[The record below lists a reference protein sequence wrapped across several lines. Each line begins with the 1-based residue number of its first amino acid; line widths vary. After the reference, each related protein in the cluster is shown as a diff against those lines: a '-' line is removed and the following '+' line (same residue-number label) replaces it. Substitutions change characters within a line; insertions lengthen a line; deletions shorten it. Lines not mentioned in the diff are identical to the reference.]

1 MINKTVKNTIY
12 FSLFI
17 QIITTLYSLKGI
29 FLMTDKRDEVL
40 KEILVLEAGVQFIE
54 AFFYIWVI
62 LALNDLEKMTPRR
75 YFDWCITTPIMLF
88 TTIVF
93 MEYQYN
99 LVTKPN
105 ERMTIK
111 KFFKENKENI
121 LKITF
126 YNAMMLLFG
135 ILGEME
141 ILNKQISVGI
151 GFIFFYLSF
160 KTIYD
165 EYAKRTEYGIKLF
178 KFLTFFWSLYG
189 IAALAEIKVKN
200 ISYNFLDIFAK
211 NFYGL
216 YIYYYITMISY

>member
-1 MINKTVKNTIY
+1 MINKTVKTTIY
-12 FSLFI
+12 ISLFV
-17 QIITTLYSLKGI
+17 QIITTAYSLKGL
-29 FLMTDKRDEVL
+29 FLTTDKRDEVL
-40 KEILVLEAGVQFIE
+40 KEVLVLEAAVQFIE

-75 YFDWCITTPIMLF
+75 YFDWIITTPIMLF

-93 MEYQYN
+93 MEYQHN
-99 LVTKPN
+99 LVVNPN
-105 ERMTIK
+105 KKMNIK
-111 KFFKENKENI
+111 EFFYENKENI
-121 LKITF
+121 IKITF

-135 ILGEME
+135 ILGEMNY
-141 ILNKQISVGI
+141 LNKQLSVGI

-165 EYAKRTEYGIKLF
+165 EYAKKTEYGLNLF

-189 IAALAEIKVKN
+189 IAALAEIKTKN
-200 ISYNFLDIFAK
+200 ISYNTLDVFAK

-216 YIYYYITMISY
+216 YIYYYITTISY

>member
-1 MINKTVKNTIY
+1 MIHKTVKDTIY

-17 QIITTLYSLKGI
+17 QIITTAYSLRGL
-29 FLMTDKRDEVL
+29 FLKTDKRDEVL
-40 KEILVLEAGVQFIE
+40 KEILILEAGVQFIE

-75 YFDWCITTPIMLF
+75 YFDWVITTPIMLF

-99 LVTKPN
+99 LVTNPN
-105 ERMTIK
+105 KKMSIK
-111 KFFKENKENI
+111 EFFSKNKENI

-135 ILGEME
+135 ILGEMD
-141 ILNKQISVGI
+141 IINKQVSVGI

-165 EYAKRTEYGIKLF
+165 EYAKRTEYGLKLF

-189 IAALAEIKVKN
+189 VAALADLKTKN
-200 ISYNFLDIFAK
+200 ISYNLLDIVSK

-216 YIYYYITMISY
+216 YIYYYITTISY

>member
-1 MINKTVKNTIY
+1 MINKTVKTTIY
-12 FSLFI
+12 ISLFV
-17 QIITTLYSLKGI
+17 QIITTAYSLKGL
-29 FLMTDKRDEVL
+29 FLTTDKRDEVL
-40 KEILVLEAGVQFIE
+40 KEVLILEAVVQFIE

-93 MEYQYN
+93 MEYQHN
-99 LVTKPN
+99 LVINPN
-105 ERMTIK
+105 KKMNIK
-111 KFFKENKENI
+111 EFFYGNKENI
-121 LKITF
+121 IKITF

-135 ILGEME
+135 ILGEMNY
-141 ILNKQISVGI
+141 LNKQFSVGI

-165 EYAKRTEYGIKLF
+165 EYAKKTEYGLKLF

-189 IAALAEIKVKN
+189 IAALAEIKTKN
-200 ISYNFLDIFAK
+200 ISYNTLDVFAK

-216 YIYYYITMISY
+216 YIYYYITTISY